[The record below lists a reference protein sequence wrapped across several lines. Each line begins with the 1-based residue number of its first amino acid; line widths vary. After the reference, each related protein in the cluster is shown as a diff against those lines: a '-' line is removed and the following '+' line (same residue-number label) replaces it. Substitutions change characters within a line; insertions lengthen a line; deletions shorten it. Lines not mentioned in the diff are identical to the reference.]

1 MPEHY
6 YMPGA
11 HTIPREHL
19 ISRASEIKMIPT
31 LHTIADRVFSV
42 LDNSNS
48 SFTDLSDIV
57 RYDQAITSK
66 IISIANSAYYSRG
79 VEIFN
84 LQRAML
90 TIGFEEVRS
99 IVTCI
104 LLMEGIMKL
113 LKLNEE
119 DLLSL
124 WQHSIEVA
132 CAARMLS
139 ERLMIEDP
147 QKVFTASLLHD
158 IGRIIF
164 YAFSPEYRQIQNEA
178 RPGMDLAALEREQFG
193 IDHQE
198 TGHIIAVKWKF
209 PADFAKVVRNHHKE
223 LTDGSDGLLR
233 LVAASD
239 RFFTKTQRG
248 NSPEG
253 LILEKERD
261 VIALEV
267 KKIMKFM
274 QLDMR

>member
-1 MPEHY
+1 
-6 YMPGA
+6 
-11 HTIPREHL
+11 
-19 ISRASEIKMIPT
+19 MIPT
-31 LHTIADRVFSV
+31 LHTIADRVFGV

-48 SFTDLSDIV
+48 SFSDLSDVV

-90 TIGFEEVRS
+90 TIGFEEVRG

-104 LLMEGIMKL
+104 LLMEGIRKL
-113 LKLNEE
+113 LKLKEE
-119 DLLSL
+119 DLFSL
-124 WQHSIEVA
+124 WRHSIEVA
-132 CAARMLS
+132 CAARVLS
-139 ERLMIEDP
+139 ERLMVEDP

-164 YAFSPEYRQIQNEA
+164 YAFSPEYKEIDNEVG
-178 RPGMDLAALEREQFG
+178 PGTDLAALERERFG

-209 PADFAKVVRNHHKE
+209 PADFTRVVGNHHKE
-223 LTDGSDGLLR
+223 SPDSGDGLLR

-239 RFFTKTQRG
+239 RFSTKAYRS
-248 NSPEG
+248 NSAEG
-253 LILEKERD
+253 LVLDSERD
-261 VIALEV
+261 VITFEV
-267 KKIMKFM
+267 QKIMKFM

>member
-1 MPEHY
+1 
-6 YMPGA
+6 
-11 HTIPREHL
+11 
-19 ISRASEIKMIPT
+19 MIPT
-31 LHTIADRVFSV
+31 LHTIADRVFGV

-104 LLMEGIMKL
+104 LLMEGIMKI
-113 LKLNEE
+113 LKLGEE

-132 CAARMLS
+132 CAARLLS
-139 ERLMIEDP
+139 EHLMIEDP
-147 QKVFTASLLHD
+147 QKAFTASLLHD

-164 YAFSPEYRQIQNEA
+164 YAFSPEYREIQSEV

-198 TGHIIAVKWKF
+198 TGHIIAVKWKL

-223 LTDGSDGLLR
+223 LTDSSDGLIR
-233 LVAASD
+233 LVAVSD
-239 RFFTKTQRG
+239 RFFTKTQKG
-248 NSPEG
+248 NTPEG
-253 LILEKERD
+253 LILERERD
-261 VIALEV
+261 AIALEV
-267 KKIMKFM
+267 QKIMKFM

>member
-1 MPEHY
+1 M
-6 YMPGA
+6 
-11 HTIPREHL
+11 IN
-19 ISRASEIKMIPT
+19 RASEIKMIPT
-31 LHTIADRVFSV
+31 LHAIAQRVFSV

-48 SFTDLSDIV
+48 SFNDLSDIV

-119 DLLSL
+119 DLLIL
-124 WQHSIEVA
+124 WKHSIEVA
-132 CAARMLS
+132 CAARLLS
-139 ERLMIEDP
+139 ERLMLDDP

-158 IGRIIF
+158 IGKVIF
-164 YAFSPEYRQIQNEA
+164 YAFSSEYREMQSKVK
-178 RPGMDLAALEREQFG
+178 PGTDLAALERKHFG

-198 TGHIIAVKWKF
+198 TGYIIARKWKF
-209 PADFAKVVRNHHKE
+209 PADFSRVVRNHHKD
-223 LTDGSDGLLR
+223 LSDPDDALLR
-233 LVAASD
+233 LVAVSD
-239 RFFTKTQRG
+239 RFYARALG
-248 NSPEG
+248 NQSTEG
-253 LILEKERD
+253 FMLNKERD
-261 VIALEV
+261 VIAFEV
-267 KKIMKFM
+267 RKIMKFM
-274 QLDMR
+274 QLDVR

>member
-1 MPEHY
+1 M
-6 YMPGA
+6 YMPNA
-11 HTIPREHL
+11 STIPREQL

-31 LHTIADRVFSV
+31 MHAIADRVFTV

-48 SFTDLSDIV
+48 SFNDLSDIV

-79 VEIFN
+79 IEIFN

-90 TIGFEEVRS
+90 TIGFEEVRA

-104 LLMEGIMKL
+104 LLMDGIMKL

-124 WQHSIEVA
+124 WRHSIEVA
-132 CAARMLS
+132 CAARVLS
-139 ERLMIEDP
+139 ERLMLEDP
-147 QKVFTASLLHD
+147 QKAFTASLLHD

-164 YAFSPEYRQIQNEA
+164 YAFSPEYKEMQDKA
-178 RPGMDLAALEREQFG
+178 KPGTDLAALEREHFG

-209 PADFAKVVRNHHKE
+209 PADFAKVVRNHHKQ
-223 LTDGSDGLLR
+223 LPDAGDGLLR

-239 RFFTKTQRG
+239 RFFTKEPG
-248 NSPEG
+248 GISPEG
-253 LILEKERD
+253 MILDRERD
-261 VIALEV
+261 AIAFEV

-274 QLDMR
+274 QLDIR

>member
-1 MPEHY
+1 MPNTN
-6 YMPGA
+6 
-11 HTIPREHL
+11 TIPREHL
-19 ISRASEIKMIPT
+19 ISRASEIKVIPT

-48 SFTDLSDIV
+48 SFNDLSDIV

-90 TIGFEEVRS
+90 TIGFEEVRG

-124 WQHSIEVA
+124 WKHSIEVA
-132 CAARMLS
+132 CAARILS
-139 ERLMIEDP
+139 ERLLIEDP
-147 QKVFTASLLHD
+147 QKAFTASLLHD

-164 YAFSPEYRQIQNEA
+164 YAFSPEYKEMQKEVK
-178 RPGMDLAALEREQFG
+178 PGTDLAAMERSRFG

-198 TGHIIAVKWKF
+198 TGYIIALKWKF
-209 PADFAKVVRNHHKE
+209 PADFSRVVRNHHKE
-223 LTDGSDGLLR
+223 LPDNNDPLLR
-233 LVAASD
+233 LVAVSD
-239 RFFTKTQRG
+239 RFFTKTPGSQ
-248 NSPEG
+248 SPEG
-253 LILEKERD
+253 IILDKERD
-261 VIALEV
+261 AIAFEV
-267 KKIMKFM
+267 RKIMKFM
-274 QLDMR
+274 QLDVR

>member
-1 MPEHY
+1 
-6 YMPGA
+6 
-11 HTIPREHL
+11 
-19 ISRASEIKMIPT
+19 MIPT
-31 LHTIADRVFSV
+31 LHTIADRVFTV

-48 SFTDLSDIV
+48 SFNDLSDIV

-124 WQHSIEVA
+124 WKHSIEVA
-132 CAARMLS
+132 CAARILS
-139 ERLMIEDP
+139 ERLLVEDP

-164 YAFSPEYRQIQNEA
+164 YAFSPEYKEMQKEVK
-178 RPGMDLAALEREQFG
+178 PGTDLAALERDHFG

-198 TGHIIAVKWKF
+198 TGYIIALKWKF
-209 PADFAKVVRNHHKE
+209 P
-223 LTDGSDGLLR
+223 G
-233 LVAASD
+233 
-239 RFFTKTQRG
+239 RFFAGCPQ
-248 NSPEG
+248 SS
-253 LILEKERD
+253 
-261 VIALEV
+261 
-267 KKIMKFM
+267 
-274 QLDMR
+274 

>member
-1 MPEHY
+1 M
-6 YMPGA
+6 YMSNA
-11 HTIPREHL
+11 STIPREQL

-48 SFTDLSDIV
+48 SFNDLSDVV

-66 IISIANSAYYSRG
+66 IIGIANSAYYSRG

-90 TIGFEEVRS
+90 TIGFEEVRA

-119 DLLSL
+119 DLRSL
-124 WQHSIEVA
+124 WGHSIEVA
-132 CAARMLS
+132 CAARVLS
-139 ERLMIEDP
+139 EHLMVEDP

-158 IGRIIF
+158 IGKVIF
-164 YAFSPEYRQIQNEA
+164 YAFSPEYKEMQDKMK
-178 RPGMDLAALEREQFG
+178 PGGDLAALEKEQFG

-209 PADFAKVVRNHHKE
+209 PADFARVVRNHHKE
-223 LTDGSDGLLR
+223 LPDNGDGLLR
-233 LVAASD
+233 LVVASD
-239 RFFTKTQRG
+239 RFFTKAPG
-248 NSPEG
+248 EGSPEA
-253 LILEKERD
+253 LILNREREA
-261 VIALEV
+261 IAFEV
-267 KKIMKFM
+267 QKIMKFM
-274 QLDMR
+274 QLEVR